1 MSNTSSNG
9 GEGRAKGVSREA
21 FVTPRPRR
29 FYKVASIEG
38 TGDEGAGDA
47 FHLTL
52 DGRPARTP
60 GKRPLAL
67 PTRALAE
74 ALAAEWEAQGSWIMA
89 ETMPLTR
96 LANTV
101 IDGIIANEVA
111 VRADI
116 LAFSGSDLVCY
127 RANAPEGL
135 VAAQVRTWD
144 PVLAWAA
151 DQLGAPFATAEGII
165 HVAQPPAA
173 IDAVVRSLDD
183 LDAWQLA
190 ALHQM
195 TTLTG
200 SALIA
205 LAHLNGALSLHEA
218 WRAAHVDEDWQIS
231 QWGEDDEARQRR
243 DKRWRDMQAASRLL
257 DLIADRFSSTPARAG

>member
-1 MSNTSSNG
+1 MSKQPSNG
-9 GEGRAKGVSREA
+9 GNSPGKGLSREA
-21 FVTPRPRR
+21 LVAPRPRR
-29 FYKVASIEG
+29 FYKLASIDTLG
-38 TGDEGAGDA
+38 TAYQLA
-47 FHLTL
+47 L
-52 DGRPARTP
+52 DGRPAKTP
-60 GKRPLAL
+60 GKHALAL

-74 ALAAEWEAQGSWIMA
+74 ALVAEWEAQQSEIIA

-101 IDGIIANEVA
+101 IDGVVGKESA

-127 RANAPEGL
+127 RAGSPDGL
-135 VAAQVRTWD
+135 LAAQTRDWD
-144 PVLAWAA
+144 PVLAWARDA
-151 DQLGAPFATAEGII
+151 LGASFVTAQAIT
-165 HVAQPPAA
+165 HVAQPAPA
-173 IDAVVRSLDD
+173 IDAISRILDV

-200 SALIA
+200 SALLAIA
-205 LAHLNGALSLHEA
+205 RLKQAITVEEA

-231 QWGEDDEARQRR
+231 QWGEDAEAMARR
-243 DKRWRDMQAASRLL
+243 EQRWRDMQAASRLL
-257 DLIADRFSSTPARAG
+257 DLIIARPM